1 MPDWKRARV
10 AGWLPLSLLFLNFAP
25 LALPQTGEDPGGRI
39 SVDVNLVV
47 LHPSVI
53 GRGGLPVP
61 GLGARNFQ
69 VYDNGVPR
77 PLTLFSN
84 EDIPVT
90 VGLVVDHSGSMRP
103 KIHDVIA
110 AAETFARASNPGDQ
124 IFVVNFNE
132 KVSFGLP
139 EEVPFTASP
148 PELQQAILRN
158 GITGR
163 TALYDA
169 IAASLKQLRR
179 GTREK
184 KVLIV
189 ISDGGDNASRA
200 TLARTMEAAKESDAI
215 IYSVGLFDIDD
226 ADRNPRVLEH
236 LARAT
241 GGEVYLPKEPS
252 EVVGICREIAQDI
265 RSQYT
270 LGFSPP
276 ADAGTA
282 WHTLRVAASAPGMS
296 HLTVRARTGYYP
308 QASGGSR

>member
-1 MPDWKRARV
+1 MRAAR
-10 AGWLPLSLLFLNFAP
+10 WLPLSLLFLNFAP
-25 LALPQTGEDPGGRI
+25 LALPQNGEDPGGRI
-39 SVDVNLVV
+39 SVDVSLVV
-47 LHPSVI
+47 LHPSVT

-61 GLGARNFQ
+61 GLEARNFQ
-69 VYDNGVPR
+69 VFDNGVAR
-77 PLTLFSN
+77 PVTLFGN

-139 EEVPFTASP
+139 EEIPFTASP
-148 PELQQAILRN
+148 PQLQQAILRN

-169 IAASLKQLRR
+169 ITAALKQLRK

-215 IYSVGLFDIDD
+215 IYTVGLFDIDD

-236 LARAT
+236 LARST
-241 GGEVYLPKEPS
+241 GGEAYLPKEPS
-252 EVVGICREIAQDI
+252 EVVGICREIARDI

-276 ADAGTA
+276 PDAGTA
-282 WHTLRVAASAPGMS
+282 WHTLRVVATAPGMS